1 MFCLEV
7 TRHFQGI
14 YKGGFM
20 SRIDMFNS
28 LKNEL
33 KNIST
38 LSDEDLLLYY
48 NEFCYLIND
57 ERLELLKNSHDL
69 LDETLDER
77 FKAQMELKRL
87 TQVDPYNLYMWQLG
101 NRINYNLGSIPEIND
116 VKRTLR
122 KLDIRIKNLT
132 RLTKEFDLIN
142 DVLNGFELE
151 IYKRN
156 LSNNNE
162 QSL

>member
-1 MFCLEV
+1 
-7 TRHFQGI
+7 
-14 YKGGFM
+14 M

-69 LDETLDER
+69 LDEALDER

-116 VKRTLR
+116 VKRRLR

-156 LSNNNE
+156 LSNTNE

>member
-7 TRHFQGI
+7 TRHFKGI

-69 LDETLDER
+69 LDEALDER

-116 VKRTLR
+116 VKRRLR

-156 LSNNNE
+156 LSNTNE